1 MASHFLGDS
10 AISAIGSTAAFISF
24 ISSVF
29 WGYAAGFSVYVAVLF
44 GRGDYPKM
52 LNVIKLNIFF
62 SSLVVLGTAVLCLV
76 FHEQIFDFLNIEYS
90 FVNDGSSQL
99 VISRLVSTCSCAV
112 ATYDK
117 RVINPGERGVIRLV
131 YNPKGR
137 VGTNLQRVFV
147 YTDENRQPTA
157 ILRLEV
163 TTSF

>member
-1 MASHFLGDS
+1 MSVLRFIVLAAVLG
-10 AISAIGSTAAFISF
+10 FCQ
-24 ISSVF
+24 
-29 WGYAAGFSVYVAVLF
+29 AAGAQL
-44 GRGDYPKM
+44 RILPK
-52 LNVIKLNIFF
+52 
-62 SSLVVLGTAVLCLV
+62 
-76 FHEQIFDFLNIEYS
+76 EQIDSIANPPLAENSVAMNFDVLTIGGVKMSQQDSPRTFEYS

-147 YTDENRQPTA
+147 YTDEHRQPTA

>member
-1 MASHFLGDS
+1 MSVLR
-10 AISAIGSTAAFISF
+10 FI
-24 ISSVF
+24 VL
-29 WGYAAGFSVYVAVLF
+29 VAVLGF
-44 GRGDYPKM
+44 CQAAGAQLRILPK
-52 LNVIKLNIFF
+52 
-62 SSLVVLGTAVLCLV
+62 
-76 FHEQIFDFLNIEYS
+76 EQIDSIANPPLAENSGDMNFDVLTIAGVKMSQQDSPRTFEYS

-99 VISRLVSTCSCAV
+99 VISGLVSTCSCAV

-117 RVINPGERGVIRLV
+117 MVINPGERGVIRLV

-147 YTDENRQPTA
+147 YTDEHRQPTA